1 MTDATGVLQTWPKWP
16 VYGNRE
22 YEAVNRVIRSNQLFA
37 ANEVKTFE
45 NDFKHYIGTNHAI
58 GVGNA
63 TQGLHLALAA
73 LNVGTGDEVIVT
85 NCSWISS
92 ASCILMQNAIPVF
105 VDIESESFGLN
116 PELLESSIS
125 DRTKAIID
133 VNILGYPS
141 RIDEISRIANRFNIP
156 LIEDASHGPG
166 SKLNNKMIGSF
177 GSISVFSLQQRKAIS
192 TGDGGIICTDNES
205 IAENLVK
212 LRSFGSNQLSYNY
225 RMSEFSAALGR
236 LGLEK
241 LEKENEARRQSAKT
255 LAELLN
261 QYDWVKVRIA
271 PENSVGVYYAIAIEL
286 NLPDLQCLAIIDEF
300 ARLGVA
306 VRKLFSPLNKHPN
319 FNPSEDV
326 ARGLPWKDRDYDG
339 KMKNVDYSHLN
350 FPVSEEYC
358 NGRVMELY
366 AHPGTTFEHLNAFKN
381 KLIELY
387 MIHTSNEDKKR
398 NKWINEQ

>member
-1 MTDATGVLQTWPKWP
+1 MTDENRVLQTWPKWP

-45 NDFKHYIGTNHAI
+45 SDFKHYIGTNHAI

-92 ASCILMQNAIPVF
+92 ASCILMQNAVPVF
-105 VDIESESFGLN
+105 VDIESGSFGLN

-141 RIDEISRIANRFNIP
+141 RVDEISQIANRFNIP

-192 TGDGGIICTDNES
+192 TGDGGILCTDNES

-241 LEKENEARRQSAKT
+241 LEKENEARRESAKI
-255 LAELLN
+255 LEQLLSP
-261 QYDWVKVRIA
+261 YDWVKVRIA

-286 NLPDLQCLAIIDEF
+286 NLPDPQCLAIIDEF
-300 ARLGVA
+300 AKLGVA
-306 VRKLFSPLNKHPN
+306 IRKLFSPLNKHPN
-319 FNPSEDV
+319 FNPLEDV
-326 ARGLPWKDRDYDG
+326 ARGLPWKERNYDG
-339 KMKNVDYSHLN
+339 RMKNVEYSNLS

-387 MIHTSNEDKKR
+387 RIHTSNEVKKR
-398 NKWINEQ
+398 NKWINE